1 MENIANIQVIQNI
14 VYIIS
19 SVMFILGI
27 KMLGKEATAVKG
39 NYLSALAMFSAVGIT
54 CLSLDID
61 IKIILA
67 GVLLGGLIGSLI
79 AIKVKMTAIP
89 EMVALFNGFG
99 GLATFLIA
107 WSQFNE
113 PSNSMFQHILIM
125 LTIYIGGITFSGSLI
140 AYGKLS
146 EKLKLGKGSMITNI
160 FISFFYL
167 SMPALIYVGAEPYLS
182 GFIPQIPS
190 YFAIFLVL
198 TLVAGIGFVMPIG
211 GGDMPVVISL
221 LNSLSGIAA
230 AFAGL
235 LLLNNVLIVA
245 GSLVGASGLIL
256 TIIMAKAMNRTITN
270 ILFVGYASASQ
281 ANSSEEQGE
290 VKPITPDDAYLIL
303 ENASSVLVVP
313 GYGMAVA
320 QAQHVVREMGELL
333 EENGTE
339 VKYGIHPVAG
349 RMPGHMNVL
358 LAEANVSYDLLAEP
372 DDVNPSMDTIDVAIV
387 IGANDVVNPSAT
399 EEEGSP
405 IYGMPIIEVHNAK
418 TVFVLKRSM
427 SSGFA
432 GVQNPLFFKE
442 NTRMLFG
449 DAKALFHDV
458 IVTLGMFSLFSLE
471 INLSIIAAV
480 LTIVGYS
487 MNDTVVIFDRVRE
500 NLRKYSD
507 IKIYELT
514 NISINE
520 TLSRTLL
527 TSITTLLAL
536 LAIYF
541 FGGEILRG
549 FSFAMILGVIF
560 GTYSSIYIAN
570 TVLVRLNV
578 TQKTVLRE
586 ENKD

>member
-1 MENIANIQVIQNI
+1 
-14 VYIIS
+14 
-19 SVMFILGI
+19 MFILGI

-39 NYLSALAMFSAVGIT
+39 NYLSAIAMFSAVGIT
-54 CLSLDID
+54 CLSLEID
-61 IKIILA
+61 LKIIVA
-67 GVLLGGLIGSLI
+67 GVLLGGFIGSLI

-107 WSQFNE
+107 WSQFYE
-113 PSNSMFQHILIM
+113 PSNSLYQHALII

-146 EKLKLGKGSMITNI
+146 ERLKLGKGSVITNV

-167 SMPALIYVGAEPYLS
+167 SMPALVYVVAEPS
-182 GFIPQIPS
+182 ITHFIPQIPS
-190 YFAIFLVL
+190 YFLIFLGL
-198 TLVAGIGFVMPIG
+198 TLIAGIGFVLPIG

-256 TIIMAKAMNRTITN
+256 TIIMAKAMNRTIGN
-270 ILFVGYASASQ
+270 ILFVGYASSAQGSL
-281 ANSSEEQGE
+281 SVEQGE
-290 VKPITPDDAYLIL
+290 VKPITADDAYLIL

-372 DDVNPSMDTIDVAIV
+372 DDVNPSMDSIDVAIV

-432 GVQNPLFFKE
+432 GVQNPLFFRE

-449 DAKALFHDV
+449 DAKESIGQ
-458 IVTLGMFSLFSLE
+458 IVTEF
-471 INLSIIAAV
+471 
-480 LTIVGYS
+480 
-487 MNDTVVIFDRVRE
+487 
-500 NLRKYSD
+500 
-507 IKIYELT
+507 
-514 NISINE
+514 
-520 TLSRTLL
+520 
-527 TSITTLLAL
+527 
-536 LAIYF
+536 
-541 FGGEILRG
+541 
-549 FSFAMILGVIF
+549 
-560 GTYSSIYIAN
+560 
-570 TVLVRLNV
+570 
-578 TQKTVLRE
+578 
-586 ENKD
+586 KD

>member
-1 MENIANIQVIQNI
+1 MENLANIQVIQNMI
-14 VYIIS
+14 YIIS

-39 NYLSALAMFSAVGIT
+39 NYLSALAMFFAVAIT
-54 CLSLDID
+54 CLSLEID
-61 IKIILA
+61 IKLILA

-79 AIKVKMTAIP
+79 AVKVKMTAIP

-113 PSNSMFQHILIM
+113 PDNSMFQHVLVM

-146 EKLKLGKGSMITNI
+146 EKLKLGKGSMITNV

-167 SMPALIYVGAEPYLS
+167 SMPALIYVVIEPSLA
-182 GFIPQIPS
+182 GFVPQLPS
-190 YFAIFLVL
+190 YFSIFLVL
-198 TLVAGIGFVMPIG
+198 TLMAGIGFVMPIG

-270 ILFVGYASASQ
+270 ILFVGYASSGQ
-281 ANSSEEQGE
+281 ATSSEEQGE
-290 VKPITPDDAYLIL
+290 VKPITSDDAYLIL

-333 EENGTE
+333 EDNGTE

-372 DDVNPSMDTIDVAIV
+372 EDVNPSMDTIDVAIV

-432 GVQNPLFFKE
+432 GVQNPLFFRE

-449 DAKALFHDV
+449 DAKESIGQ
-458 IVTLGMFSLFSLE
+458 IVAEF
-471 INLSIIAAV
+471 
-480 LTIVGYS
+480 
-487 MNDTVVIFDRVRE
+487 
-500 NLRKYSD
+500 
-507 IKIYELT
+507 
-514 NISINE
+514 
-520 TLSRTLL
+520 
-527 TSITTLLAL
+527 
-536 LAIYF
+536 
-541 FGGEILRG
+541 
-549 FSFAMILGVIF
+549 
-560 GTYSSIYIAN
+560 
-570 TVLVRLNV
+570 
-578 TQKTVLRE
+578 
-586 ENKD
+586 KD

>member
-1 MENIANIQVIQNI
+1 MENLANIQVIQNI

-54 CLSLDID
+54 CLSLEID

-113 PSNSMFQHILIM
+113 PSNSMFQHALIM
-125 LTIYIGGITFSGSLI
+125 LTIYIGGITFSGSLL

-146 EKLKLGKGSMITNI
+146 EKLKLGKGSMVTNI

-167 SMPALIYVGAEPYLS
+167 SMPALIYVVAEPSLS
-182 GFIPQIPS
+182 GLIPQVPS

-270 ILFVGYASASQ
+270 ILFVGYASVSQ
-281 ANSSEEQGE
+281 ASSSEEQGE
-290 VKPITPDDAYLIL
+290 VKPITSDDAYLIL

-432 GVQNPLFFKE
+432 GVQNPLFFRE

-449 DAKALFHDV
+449 DAKESIGQ
-458 IVTLGMFSLFSLE
+458 IVAEF
-471 INLSIIAAV
+471 
-480 LTIVGYS
+480 
-487 MNDTVVIFDRVRE
+487 
-500 NLRKYSD
+500 
-507 IKIYELT
+507 
-514 NISINE
+514 
-520 TLSRTLL
+520 
-527 TSITTLLAL
+527 
-536 LAIYF
+536 
-541 FGGEILRG
+541 
-549 FSFAMILGVIF
+549 
-560 GTYSSIYIAN
+560 
-570 TVLVRLNV
+570 
-578 TQKTVLRE
+578 
-586 ENKD
+586 KD